1 MLLFRLEDPDAEE
14 VKDFVQ
20 KQVNLTESV
29 LKQCETREKLQ
40 KKLTEFYD
48 YPKYDAPFREG
59 DKFFY
64 FHNTGLQ
71 PQKVLYMQVHQF
83 FYASVYLYIYTLH
96 THN

>member
-1 MLLFRLEDPDAEE
+1 MHVCKSWENAEYGFDLLVFRLEDPDAEE

-20 KQVNLTESV
+20 KQVDLTESV

-40 KKLTEFYD
+40 KKLTELYD

-71 PQKVLYMQVHQF
+71 LSKVL
-83 FYASVYLYIYTLH
+83 SICR
-96 THN
+96 